1 MSNDPQTADSNAEAW
16 TNDNVLARWPKD
28 FIPPAWPHEV
38 MVKLFSSRKISKLG
52 GRFLDMENP
61 LVFEVGCMH
70 GTALRFFHA
79 RGARVSGSEVT
90 KDMTLRAADNC
101 ARFGIK
107 DVPLSIGHN
116 RELPAADNSVDV
128 LVSINTLHYDVGP
141 GVGDAL
147 REFHR
152 ILKPG
157 GIGFIET
164 AGADHFVRKNATRVG
179 PLQWKP
185 NFGDF
190 RDGNTFGMFD
200 DLAHYEAEL
209 RKIFG
214 EVEVGRTLEQYP
226 NRTLDFYF
234 ALVAK

>member
-1 MSNDPQTADSNAEAW
+1 MSNAEAW
-16 TNDNVLARWPKD
+16 TKENVEGRWPKD

-52 GRFLDMENP
+52 GRFLDMESP

-79 RGARVSGSEVT
+79 RGARISGSEVT
-90 KDMTLRAADNC
+90 RDMVARTLENC
-101 ARFGIK
+101 QRFGIK
-107 DVPLSIGHN
+107 GADIRVGHN

-128 LVSINTLHYDVGP
+128 LVSINTIHYDFGA
-141 GVGDAL
+141 GVHEAL
-147 REFHR
+147 QEFR
-152 ILKPG
+152 RVLKPG
-157 GIGFIET
+157 GIAFIET
-164 AGADHFVRKNATRVG
+164 AGSDHFVRKNAVRLG
-179 PLQWKP
+179 EFQWKP

-190 RDGNTFGMFD
+190 RDGSTFGMFD
-200 DLAHYEAEL
+200 DLDHYERTL
-209 RKIFG
+209 RKHFA

-234 ALVAK
+234 ALVAN